1 MRKHNSRQIHVCQC
15 EICQQHAYGKIA
27 QDHRAINRLLVS
39 LDETSRRRLA
49 GLLALQMGRGG
60 LARVHEITGLS
71 RTTIRVGRA
80 ELRGGQDRRAGVRRG
95 GGGRKA
101 VEKKAPTF

>member
-1 MRKHNSRQIHVCQC
+1 MRKHNGRHLHVCQC
-15 EICQQHAYGKIA
+15 ETCQRHAYGKTA
-27 QDHRAINRLLVS
+27 QDHKAINRVLAS
-39 LDETSRRRLA
+39 LDEKGRRRLA

-60 LARVHEITGLS
+60 LERVHDITGLS

-80 ELRGGQDRRAGVRRG
+80 ELRRQDRHAGVRRG

-101 VEKKAPTF
+101 VEKNDLAF